1 MWVEWGPGGMGTDLF
16 IRLKKGQIYFQRIN
30 LFPFFPD
37 KHQPDGTE
45 YFDGQ
50 LLEAVQRAQSTD

>member
-16 IRLKKGQIYFQRIN
+16 IRLKICP
-30 LFPFFPD
+30 LSSSPFFPD